1 LIRASS
7 RMAAEREGM
16 AADQASSTGSRALV

>member
-7 RMAAEREGM
+7 RRALDSSGSSITA
-16 AADQASSTGSRALV
+16 ASSTGSLLRV